1 MTQRDKE
8 IWVLVADEAIARVLR
23 RPASGGTLEPVHAL
37 TDPAAH
43 TREREFGRDAIGR
56 RAGAAPARSA
66 AAGSRSFGHGGSPM
80 AGAGESEQ
88 HLEAEAFARRVA
100 AWLHDALLQ
109 KRFDELHI
117 AAAPRFLGLL
127 RKALSKQ
134 TTEVVAQQ
142 IDKDWVQT
150 DDAMLTRRLF
160 PERRGG

>member
-1 MTQRDKE
+1 MRPPKE

-23 RPASGGTLEPVHAL
+23 RPASDGTLEPVHAL

-43 TREREFGRDAIGR
+43 SRERGFERDALGR
-56 RAGAAPARSA
+56 RV
-66 AAGSRSFGHGGSPM
+66 GGSP
-80 AGAGESEQ
+80 ARDAARSGHSGFAHPASATASAGESER
-88 HLEAEAFARRVA
+88 HLEAEAFARQVA
-100 AWLHDALLQ
+100 AWLHEALLQ

-134 TTEVVAQQ
+134 TAERVVQE

-160 PERRGG
+160 PDRRGG